1 MQKRKTKALKIIGI
15 IVAVF
20 ILILAGGLFAVTR
33 GLDEMQDLVINEVNA
48 GELPDGE
55 YTGEFDSY
63 RWSNKVTVTIV
74 DGKITEVR
82 PENGQALELELSERI
97 IASQSLQVDIDTGA
111 TVSSKAF
118 LKAVEE
124 ALSY

>member
-55 YTGEFDSY
+55 YTGEFDRY

>member
-15 IVAVF
+15 IVAV
-20 ILILAGGLFAVTR
+20 IVLILAGGLFAVTR

-55 YTGEFDSY
+55 YTGEFDRY

>member
-1 MQKRKTKALKIIGI
+1 MQKRKTKALKITGV

-20 ILILAGGLFAVTR
+20 ILIIAGGLFAITR
-33 GLDEMQDLVINEVNA
+33 GLDEMQDLVINNINI
-48 GELPDGE
+48 GDLPDGE

>member
-1 MQKRKTKALKIIGI
+1 MQKRKTKALKITGV

-20 ILILAGGLFAVTR
+20 ILIIAGGLFAITR

>member
-33 GLDEMQDLVINEVNA
+33 GLDEMQDLVINEVNP

-55 YTGEFDSY
+55 YTGEFDRY

-82 PENGQALELELSERI
+82 PENGQALELELTERI